1 MQMVHCPLLLPP
13 VPTCQLEPLS
23 HMTRS
28 TLSHTNTQLSSSI
41 IPPSPSLSRIK
52 TKKSK
57 KKKKKKQEMGKWRR
71 NSCLGKEIK
80 LKASIPRLVSSVSS
94 NHSSIH
100 YHVKI
105 PKSPCVH
112 ILNEEENEAQDL
124 NPTSIPSVSS

>member
-1 MQMVHCPLLLPP
+1 
-13 VPTCQLEPLS
+13 
-23 HMTRS
+23 MTRS
-28 TLSHTNTQLSSSI
+28 TLSHTHTLNSVVVSSLPPPLS
-41 IPPSPSLSRIK
+41 LESRPRK
-52 TKKSK
+52 VRRRRRRRRSK
-57 KKKKKKQEMGKWRR
+57 KWEKWRR

>member
-1 MQMVHCPLLLPP
+1 MQMVRCPLLLPP

-57 KKKKKKQEMGKWRR
+57 KKKKKKQEMGKMEKKFM
-71 NSCLGKEIK
+71 LGEGDKT
-80 LKASIPRLVSSVSS
+80 
-94 NHSSIH
+94 
-100 YHVKI
+100 
-105 PKSPCVH
+105 
-112 ILNEEENEAQDL
+112 QGL
-124 NPTSIPSVSS
+124 NP

>member
-1 MQMVHCPLLLPP
+1 MQMVRCPLLLPP
-13 VPTCQLEPLS
+13 IPTCQLEPLS

-41 IPPSPSLSRIK
+41 IPPSPSLSLESRPRK
-52 TKKSK
+52 VRRRRRRSK
-57 KKKKKKQEMGKWRR
+57 KWEKWRR

-80 LKASIPRLVSSVSS
+80 LKALIHRLVSSVSS

-112 ILNEEENEAQDL
+112 ILNKEENEAQDL
-124 NPTSIPSVSS
+124 NPT